1 MKTNFNRRNVLKGL
15 LALPGAAAV
24 GGWMS
29 SCNSGKKDS
38 EAAPNQKTK
47 DSTLLKKSDNTTL
60 TIDFNIVLHGT
71 YALQFDTQN
80 QQVLILI
87 PSVFRDDGT
96 PAHAYKAGLFLLEIP
111 IDEGPQTILPFGLPK
126 GNPLPDVI
134 TKNPTS
140 SDPTQFVILRK
151 GDLKQRTTNTP
162 LRNTFRL
169 PYPNF
174 VRVAAAH
181 KFKDA
186 GHKFFNNDI
195 LIPKTPVQVPLCLVL
210 QYIIGT
216 APVISSSVKVA
227 PPHVNYHIF
236 AEPDKL
242 APGMKHVKTAF
253 SQLTQLY
260 EDVGGLALTDD
271 VLNDVD
277 TPGALIDAQPAI
289 PDDLTVKEA
298 LSLEDRGSRSPT
310 FGTRVGTC
318 AGLIL
323 VSGPDA

>member
-1 MKTNFNRRNVLKGL
+1 MNFDRRNLLKGL
-15 LALPGAAAV
+15 LALPGAAAL

-29 SCNSGKKDS
+29 SCNNGKKGPEPPS
-38 EAAPNQKTK
+38 NQTK
-47 DSTLLKKSDNTTL
+47 NSILSKRSDNTTT

-80 QQVLILI
+80 QQALILI
-87 PSVFRDDGT
+87 PSVFKDDGT
-96 PAHAYKAGLFLLEIP
+96 PAHEYKAGLFRLEIP
-111 IDEGPQTILPFGLPK
+111 IDEGPKTILPFGLPQ
-126 GNPLPDVI
+126 GTPLPDVV

-162 LRNTFRL
+162 LRNTFQL
-169 PYPNF
+169 PYPNS
-174 VRVAAAH
+174 VQVAAAH
-181 KFKDA
+181 KFKNP
-186 GHKFFNNDI
+186 GHTFFKNDG
-195 LIPKTPVQVPLCLVL
+195 LIPKTPTQVPLCVVL
-210 QYIIGT
+210 QYTIGT
-216 APVISSSVKVA
+216 APVISSSIKVA
-227 PPHVNYHIF
+227 PPHVNYHIY
-236 AEPDKL
+236 AESPKL
-242 APGMKHVKTAF
+242 GAGMQHVKIAF

-277 TPGALIDAQPAI
+277 NPGILIDAQPKT
-289 PDDLTVKEA
+289 PDDLTDKET
-298 LSLEDRGSRSPT
+298 LSLEDRDSRSPT
-310 FGTRVGTC
+310 FGSRVGTC